1 MIDMGLAYRKHPEQ
15 IPKFGLKSWMED
27 SERIVSKCSRLIFP
41 RVYSIYNC

>member
-27 SERIVSKCSRLIFP
+27 SERIVSRFPRLIFP
-41 RVYSIYNC
+41 RVYSICNC